1 MEISDL
7 DRHQYRRD
15 LLNHR
20 AGFDCDLIG
29 RTGRSDSCI
38 QGQGVQRSTAPS
50 LLVSH
55 AASTGIALIPVAG
68 LLAMVSI

>member
-1 MEISDL
+1 MGTSDL
-7 DRHQYRRD
+7 ERHLSRRD

-38 QGQGVQRSTAPS
+38 QGQSVQRSTAPS
-50 LLVSH
+50 LPVSH
-55 AASTGIALIPVAG
+55 AASTGIALIAVAG
-68 LLAMVSI
+68 SLAMVSI